1 MKFRLPLAIVALLLG
16 AVSIP
21 LQAAT
26 VFIANHSFEDATN
39 TSWLRASD
47 GTTSIVRTF
56 GVIASAVH
64 DTPPDG
70 SDTINYSNGQES
82 HQVYQVLATTLAANT
97 TYTLTVDIGDRT
109 DHGPGAPV
117 LRLGTVSGIDDGTTG
132 DSIANHFYGEN
143 LLTGT
148 HVLELVGTPNSDIV
162 NSQIKKDA
170 PPAQLYDQ
178 EADVNQTTNLYNK
191 HPEIVT
197 KMKPLLADYKAGRR

>member
-1 MKFRLPLAIVALLLG
+1 MSLIPWLDGGELEFEKPPSKPMKFRLPLAIVALLLG

-70 SDTINYSNGQES
+70 SDTINHSNG
-82 HQVYQVLATTLAANT
+82 
-97 TYTLTVDIGDRT
+97 
-109 DHGPGAPV
+109 
-117 LRLGTVSGIDDGTTG
+117 
-132 DSIANHFYGEN
+132 
-143 LLTGT
+143 
-148 HVLELVGTPNSDIV
+148 
-162 NSQIKKDA
+162 
-170 PPAQLYDQ
+170 
-178 EADVNQTTNLYNK
+178 
-191 HPEIVT
+191 
-197 KMKPLLADYKAGRR
+197 